1 MALVGQISWG
11 SLFSDVG
18 RMSVVT
24 KSGVTYAA
32 RRFFLLI
39 SSNSLA

>member
-18 RMSVVT
+18 RMSIV
-24 KSGVTYAA
+24 KRGIKAYADK
-32 RRFFLLI
+32 RFFLLI
-39 SSNSLA
+39 SSKSTA